1 MMQKSPRL
9 AQTDQYKKEKCTN
22 HVLNWLSIDKSR
34 DWLGYRILPIRQVT
48 FSVKYFFSI
57 KCNISFGSTGNTDS
71 KYV

>member
-34 DWLGYRILPIRQVT
+34 DWLGYGILPIRQVT
-48 FSVKYFFSI
+48 FSVKYIFSI
-57 KCNISFGSTGNTDS
+57 KCNSSF
-71 KYV
+71 